1 MKSAINYYKKKRIH
15 YPFSYICLEEMII
28 SWLWYKCGLRKL
40 FQRDMLLNV
49 SNQMQL
55 DQMIMHYG
63 VRISDWVHEV
73 SLKNNISLK
82 GKKILEIGPGGL
94 LFQGL
99 IFQAMGADYTAV
111 DAFQGNCLSPRA
123 KELYK
128 RFLSDTSRFSFSYD
142 LNWDNVDID
151 SINYVPDTPLE
162 KASENFKDK
171 KFDII
176 FSYGVLEHLYDI
188 DSGFVTMENL
198 LSDQGLL
205 IHNIDYQPHDFWRNY
220 KNPLTHLCVPN
231 LLYKMAY
238 PKFRGYTNRLR
249 HSDFVKSIKRA
260 SLKVISVQE
269 SEFYPKEVLEIRN
282 SNGSILEK
290 YSDDDLLMQRST
302 YILGK

>member
-1 MKSAINYYKKKRIH
+1 
-15 YPFSYICLEEMII
+15 
-28 SWLWYKCGLRKL
+28 
-40 FQRDMLLNV
+40 MLLNV
-49 SNQMQL
+49 NDEMQL
-55 DQMIMHYG
+55 NKMIEHYG

-99 IFQAMGADYTAV
+99 IFQAMGAEYTAI
-111 DAFQGNCLSPRA
+111 DAFQGNCLSEKARD
-123 KELYK
+123 LYA
-128 RFLSDTSRFSFSYD
+128 RFLSDTSSFSFSYD
-142 LNWDNVDID
+142 LEWKDVEQSNL
-151 SINYVPDTPLE
+151 NYIPNMPLE
-162 KASENFKDK
+162 KMSESLKGK

-198 LSDQGLL
+198 LSDQGLA
-205 IHNIDYQPHDFWRNY
+205 IHNIDYQPHDFWRDY
-220 KNPLTHLCVPN
+220 ENPLTHLCVPN
-231 LLYKMAY
+231 FLYKMAY

-249 HSDFVKSIKRA
+249 HSDFMKSIKSA

-290 YSDDDLLMQRST
+290 YSDEDLLMQRST
-302 YILGK
+302 YILSR